1 MRKIAKGLKAAGCE
15 IGTTAAFVCTVLPST
30 PRNAAPV
37 TKVQTSHRTF
47 SHFGNP
53 RSSAHALRFGFAETQ
68 KKARLRRAHAERR
81 RRSAYGVRFIPKQKH
96 QPRKELRSSLGGSCG
111 FQFLRSPLHSAK
123 RRPCRK
129 SSDLPP
135 HFLPLRQPPQQCAR
149 PAFRLRRARAER
161 RRRSAYGVRFT
172 RRQSPLLSPLLEQPT
187 QAQQI

>member
-1 MRKIAKGLKAAGCE
+1 MHRSPLHSAKRRPCHKSSDLPPHFLPLRQPPQQCARPAFRLRRNAEKGAASPRPRGTPQAFRLRRALHTQTKAPTSQ
-15 IGTTAAFVCTVLPST
+15 GTPLLARRALRLSISPFSPPS

-37 TKVQTSHRTF
+37 TKVQTSHCAF

-68 KKARLRRAHAERR
+68 KKA
-81 RRSAYGVRFIPKQKH
+81 
-96 QPRKELRSSLGGSCG
+96 
-111 FQFLRSPLHSAK
+111 
-123 RRPCRK
+123 
-129 SSDLPP
+129 
-135 HFLPLRQPPQQCAR
+135 
-149 PAFRLRRARAER
+149 RLRRARAER